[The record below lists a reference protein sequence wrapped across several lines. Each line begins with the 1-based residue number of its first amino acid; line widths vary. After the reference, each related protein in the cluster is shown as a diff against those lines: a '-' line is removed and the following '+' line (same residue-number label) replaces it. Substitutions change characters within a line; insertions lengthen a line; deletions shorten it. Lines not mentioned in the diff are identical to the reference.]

1 MRELLRDVVVA
12 PMAGGP
18 TTPALV
24 VEAGRAGAVG
34 FLAAGYQRP
43 ETVEEQLRTV
53 RAAGLPYGLNIFVPQ
68 ADEPDPAAIERYRQ
82 VLLPEYERYQVE
94 PPALRLRDDDHFA
107 AKVELAVAYQVPLV
121 SFTFGV
127 PAPQTVRALRAA
139 GCAVLVT
146 VTSPREARQ
155 ALAVD
160 PDALVAQSGAAG
172 GHASTTEPA
181 GYRGDVESVE
191 LLSKIRALTGLPV
204 LAAGGTADSAGVR
217 RLLDA
222 GAAAV
227 QCGTALLLAEEAGTR
242 PAQRAAMSAGTPR
255 DTVVTRAF
263 TGQPARA
270 LRNRFVDTYSA
281 AAPIGY
287 PAVHY
292 LTAPIR
298 AAAAQ
303 RGDAEALNLWA
314 GTGYAAAQP
323 GPVAQLLDNLRRD
336 LPEAAR

>member
-1 MRELLRDVVVA
+1 MRELLSDIVVA

-24 VEAGRAGAVG
+24 TAAGHAGALG
-34 FLAAGYQRP
+34 FLASGYQRP
-43 ETVEEQLRTV
+43 EALEEQVRTV
-53 RAAGLPYGLNIFVPQ
+53 GGTGLPYGLNIFVPLAEQ
-68 ADEPDPAAIERYRQ
+68 PDPADVEHYRQ
-82 VLLPEYERYQVE
+82 VLRPEYERYEVD
-94 PPALRLRDDDHFA
+94 PPPLRLHDDDHFA
-107 AKVELAVAYQVPLV
+107 AKVDLAVTYRVPLV

-127 PAPQTVRALRAA
+127 PAAQTVRALRAA

-146 VTSPREARQ
+146 VTSPDEARQ

-172 GHASTTEPA
+172 GHASTTRPA
-181 GYRGDVESVE
+181 GYRGDVGVVD
-191 LLSKIRALTGLPV
+191 LLGAIRALTGVPV
-204 LAAGGTADSAGVR
+204 LAAGGTADCTDVR

-227 QCGTALLLAEEAGTR
+227 QCGTVLLLADEAGTR
-242 PAQRAAMSAGTPR
+242 PAQRAAMTEGTRR

-281 AAPIGY
+281 HAPIGY

-303 RGDAEALNLWA
+303 QGDAEALNLWA
-314 GTGYAAAQP
+314 GTGYASARP
-323 GPVAQLLDNLRRD
+323 GPVAQLLDALRRD
-336 LPEAAR
+336 ER